1 MGDVLN
7 SWPLLVASPF
17 FWDARVVAWSH
28 DNPRSV
34 LSRDWPQPFS
44 HEFTGNRTSLQVWYF
59 FLFWSLVRLN
69 CARNSGVEH
78 WQLSIGLTGKPRALS
93 LITNMHGLWMHQ
105 FWNHWSTN
113 FTPILQSPDSA
124 AMFPN
129 RFQGNPDMMWQMGWP
144 SAQMNYPHQFGTG
157 EMMHQQP
164 PAQLPPQNQLDQ
176 MQMAQLKEQNSM
188 LKQQLASQAQTHI
201 QHLSQLIPPPQPS
214 PSIPQPTQAHPQVPV
229 PESPTLTSPPTIP
242 PNVDANELLKQ
253 VKEVMV
259 TTVKEHQEKPPTATS
274 SQPPVHP
281 GAPPPHQSSQSHQPP
296 PPVPS
301 SSARHRSRSHKPR
314 SPSRKLDKR
323 PISVHRSPRQRRSHR
338 NRSSRPPSRSPSPRR
353 RSSSRRR
360 SPGTSITI
368 RSTSPRRRNRPS
380 TWHEDDF
387 QATSPH
393 HSDTWQPSIKLT
405 SNPHFTP
412 YEDDPQPAQ
421 HSTTWKSWQNWKDWS
436 HSYDSTKSTGG
447 WKDYKKSYNPSHKKG
462 QWIDYSKPSFPDDS
476 TYDSSTR
483 PITAFSSEPSHRYR
497 NPKRHQRR
505 SRSAQSRQS
514 TLPPGHVSL
523 DLHGSSLTRWEAAV
537 KFAMDHPDRMPAAC
551 EIPDDK
557 RPVATRSI
565 DEDDLRRAVG
575 DLTSLDD
582 RIPTDYAE
590 QAAKLLYSTNLL
602 PDYDLSTCYVL
613 ELHAAN
619 MIALIMP
626 LPEVSK
632 YRMPPPFGQSKNHT
646 WALIHGTTPSGAQQI
661 LLEGKIRPANWTKHP
676 DLRRCELPTF
686 GAFYLGREV
695 ANNDLSFP
703 PWALQE
709 LLCAADKKGKGQQ
722 EFIIGAMYHGAY
734 QHKKLDAGGNEKAM
748 LRVADNGIV
757 VTSEKYTIANSHNV
771 GLQFVAMK
779 WENLTVRPNQ
789 ITHRHDH
796 DASSEDDVLYRS
808 MRDKRRR

>member
-1 MGDVLN
+1 MLN

-229 PESPTLTSPPTIP
+229 PESPTLTSPPSIP

-259 TTVKEHQEKPPTATS
+259 TTMKEHQEKPPTATS

-323 PISVHRSPRQRRSHR
+323 PISVHRSPRQRRSHQ

-412 YEDDPQPAQ
+412 YEDDPQPAH

-523 DLHGSSLTRWEAAV
+523 DLHGSSLTRWKAAV

-582 RIPTDYAE
+582 RIPIDYAE
-590 QAAKLLYSTNLL
+590 QAAKLLYSTKLL

-709 LLCAADKKGKGQQ
+709 LVCAADKKGKGQQ

-808 MRDKRRR
+808 MRDRRRR

>member
-1 MGDVLN
+1 
-7 SWPLLVASPF
+7 
-17 FWDARVVAWSH
+17 
-28 DNPRSV
+28 
-34 LSRDWPQPFS
+34 
-44 HEFTGNRTSLQVWYF
+44 
-59 FLFWSLVRLN
+59 
-69 CARNSGVEH
+69 
-78 WQLSIGLTGKPRALS
+78 
-93 LITNMHGLWMHQ
+93 
-105 FWNHWSTN
+105 
-113 FTPILQSPDSA
+113 
-124 AMFPN
+124 
-129 RFQGNPDMMWQMGWP
+129 
-144 SAQMNYPHQFGTG
+144 
-157 EMMHQQP
+157 MMHQQP
-164 PAQLPPQNQLDQ
+164 QAQLPAQNQLEQ

-214 PSIPQPTQAHPQVPV
+214 PSIPQPTPAHPPVPV
-229 PESPTLTSPPTIP
+229 PESPTLTTPPTIP

-259 TTVKEHQEKPPTATS
+259 TTMKEHQEKPSTETQSQLLGHTATPNPQQS
-274 SQPPVHP
+274 PQNQSL
-281 GAPPPHQSSQSHQPP
+281 PPHL
-296 PPVPS
+296 PS

-314 SPSRKLDKR
+314 SSSRKMDKR

-338 NRSSRPPSRSPSPRR
+338 NRSSRPPSRSPPPRR

-368 RSTSPRRRNRPS
+368 RSTSPRRRDRPS
-380 TWHEDDF
+380 TWHDDDF
-387 QATSPH
+387 QPTSPH

-412 YEDDPQPAQ
+412 YEDDPQPSQ
-421 HSTTWKSWQNWKDWS
+421 HTTTWKSWQNWNDWS
-436 HSYDSTKSTGG
+436 HSYDSTQSTGK
-447 WKDYKKSYNPSHKKG
+447 WKDYKKSYNQSHKKG
-462 QWIDYSKPSFPDDS
+462 QWIDYSKPSYPDDS

-483 PITAFSSEPSHRYR
+483 PITAFSSEPSYRHR

-523 DLHGSSLTRWEAAV
+523 DLHGSSLTRWKAAV

-551 EIPDDK
+551 EIPENK

-582 RIPTDYAE
+582 RIPIDYAE

-602 PDYDLSTCYVL
+602 PDYDLSTCHVL

-626 LPEVSK
+626 LPEASK
-632 YRMPPPFGQSKNHT
+632 YRMPPPFGKSKNHT

-789 ITHRHDH
+789 ITHRHEH
-796 DASSEDDVLYRS
+796 DASSEDDVRYRS
-808 MRDKRRR
+808 MEDRRWR

>member
-1 MGDVLN
+1 
-7 SWPLLVASPF
+7 
-17 FWDARVVAWSH
+17 
-28 DNPRSV
+28 
-34 LSRDWPQPFS
+34 
-44 HEFTGNRTSLQVWYF
+44 
-59 FLFWSLVRLN
+59 
-69 CARNSGVEH
+69 
-78 WQLSIGLTGKPRALS
+78 
-93 LITNMHGLWMHQ
+93 
-105 FWNHWSTN
+105 
-113 FTPILQSPDSA
+113 
-124 AMFPN
+124 
-129 RFQGNPDMMWQMGWP
+129 MMWQMGWP
-144 SAQMNYPHQFGTG
+144 SAQMNYPNQFGTG

-164 PAQLPPQNQLDQ
+164 QAQLPAQNQFEQ

-201 QHLSQLIPPPQPS
+201 QHLSQLLPPHQPS
-214 PSIPQPTQAHPQVPV
+214 PPIPQQPTPAHQPVPV
-229 PESPTLTSPPTIP
+229 PEPPTVANP
-242 PNVDANELLKQ
+242 QTTSPNVDTTALLKQ

-259 TTVKEHQEKPPTATS
+259 TTMKEHHEKPSTATS
-274 SQPPVHP
+274 SQTP
-281 GAPPPHQSSQSHQPP
+281 GHTVAPTSHQAPQSQSFPPHL
-296 PPVPS
+296 PS

-314 SPSRKLDKR
+314 STSRKLDKR
-323 PISVHRSPRQRRSHR
+323 PISVHRSPRHCRSHR
-338 NRSSRPPSRSPSPRR
+338 NRSSKPPSRSPPPRR

-368 RSTSPRRRNRPS
+368 RSTSPRRRDRPS

-387 QATSPH
+387 QPTPPH
-393 HSDTWQPSIKLT
+393 HSDTWQPSITLT
-405 SNPHFTP
+405 SNPNFTS
-412 YEDDPQPAQ
+412 YSDDPPPSQ
-421 HSTTWKSWQNWKDWS
+421 HTTTWKSWPTWNDWS
-436 HSYDSTKSTGG
+436 NSYDSSQSTGQ
-447 WKDYKKSYNPSHKKG
+447 WKDYKKSYNQSHKKG
-462 QWIDYSKPSFPDDS
+462 QWIDYSKPSYTDDS

-483 PITAFSSEPSHRYR
+483 PITAFSSEPSQRHR

-523 DLHGSSLTRWEAAV
+523 DLHGSSFTRWKAAV

-551 EIPDDK
+551 EIPQK
-557 RPVATRSI
+557 QRPVATRSI

-575 DLTSLDD
+575 DLTSIDD
-582 RIPTDYAE
+582 RIPTEYAE

-602 PDYDLSTCYVL
+602 PEYDLSTCYVL

-626 LPEVSK
+626 LPDTSK
-632 YRMPPPFGQSKNHT
+632 FQMPPPFGKSKNHT
-646 WALIHGTTPSGAQQI
+646 WALLHGTTPSGAQQI

-676 DLRRCELPTF
+676 DLRRCDLPTF

-709 LLCAADKKGKGQQ
+709 LLCAADKKGRGQQ

-734 QHKKLDAGGNEKAM
+734 EHKKLDAGGNEKAM

-771 GLQFVAMK
+771 GLHFVAMK

-789 ITHRHDH
+789 ITHRHER
-796 DASSEDDVLYRS
+796 DASSEDDLRYRS
-808 MRDKRRR
+808 IPDRRRR